1 MTRTVMAIDFN
12 AVKIFFWAKNLGASF
27 EKTLTLGH
35 LGFFCSPRR
44 FRRAVRDFNL
54 PGTREQMDHCFQH
67 PLFHELYADE
77 LFRFLG
83 ADEVI
88 SVDRS
93 DFEGANLLHDLNE
106 PFPESHCGRYSFVCD
121 GGTLE
126 HVFNYSA
133 ALRHCLELVRLGGHF
148 LTIPPAHNS
157 MGHGFYQIS
166 PELFFRVFSEEN
178 GFALRK
184 IILFDSKTDAVF
196 YQVNDPAVTGN
207 RTELVSKRPLLL
219 AALAQRIALKP
230 IFARTPQ
237 QSDYAAQWEK
247 FSQKTED
254 MAPDLAG
261 RLGRIRA
268 ALNPYWPYW
277 LRNWK
282 RNLLDYRK
290 RGSPKLTNPRHF
302 RKLDYQQICRERA
315 DRPAQFN

>member
-1 MTRTVMAIDFN
+1 MAIDIN
-12 AVKIFFWAKNLGASF
+12 AVKLLFWAKNLGASF

-54 PGTREQMDHCFQH
+54 SGTREQIDRCFQH
-67 PLFHELYADE
+67 PPFRELFADE

-83 ADEVI
+83 AEEVV
-88 SVDRS
+88 SVDQS

-106 PFPESHCGRYSFVCD
+106 PFPENHRGRYSLVCD

-126 HVFNYSA
+126 HVFNYPA
-133 ALRHCLELVRLGGHF
+133 ALRHCMDLVRLGGHF
-148 LTIPPAHNS
+148 LTTPPAHNA

-166 PELFFRVFSEEN
+166 PELFFRVFSKDN
-178 GFALRK
+178 GFVLRK
-184 IILFDSKTDAVF
+184 IILFDLKADADF
-196 YQVNDPAVTGN
+196 YEVNDPADTGH
-207 RTELVSKRPLLL
+207 RTSLISKRPLVL
-219 AALAQRIALKP
+219 AALAQRIAFTP
-230 IFARTPQ
+230 IFARVPQ

-254 MAPDLAG
+254 MGPDLTGPLG
-261 RLGRIRA
+261 RLRI

-282 RNLLDYRK
+282 KSFVNYWKSD
-290 RGSPKLTNPRHF
+290 SPKLTNRRNF
-302 RKLDYQQICRERA
+302 RKLDYRQICRERVN
-315 DRPAQFN
+315 QKL